1 LSDVRTG
8 RRGECAP
15 SRSVGAFDVVALRDA
30 AGPFP
35 LARQAAF
42 PGATQADW
50 DRARRLDL
58 DAFGPGDAW
67 HLDFHCFAIRRP
79 GDRITL
85 VDAGVGPQGSPA
97 SSWAP
102 VPGRLPEALTGAGIG
117 VRDVDVVVLTHLHED
132 HIGWS
137 VGPDGAPM
145 FPRAR
150 YVVQHDEVV
159 ALVAGGDQ
167 TLLRYVVEPL
177 RRSGQ
182 LHEVNGPARLAGR
195 AGDRI
200 TVVPTPGHTPGHQSV
215 LVEGDG
221 KQIVITG
228 DVLVHAVQLI
238 DPAVGYR
245 FESDQDLARG
255 TRRALLAGAR
265 SRRALLATAHLTKP
279 FVHALTL
286 R

>member
-1 LSDVRTG
+1 VRAQPVG
-8 RRGECAP
+8 RCVPRRG
-15 SRSVGAFDVVALRDA
+15 A
-30 AGPFP
+30 ARRVRPFP

-42 PGATQADW
+42 PDATEADW
-50 DRARRLDL
+50 DRARRLDP
-58 DAFGPGDAW
+58 DAFGPDDTW

-102 VPGRLPEALTGAGIG
+102 VPGRLPEAMTAAGIG

-132 HIGWS
+132 HVGWS

-150 YVVQHDEVV
+150 HVVQHDEVV

-182 LHEVNGPARLAGR
+182 LHEVDRPSRLAGR

-255 TRRALLAGAR
+255 TRRALLARAR